1 MRGHTRIKPKEK
13 HSESFYSSYS
23 LYLSS
28 IGLPQALCELYHSH
42 KRWGDRQLLCLQGFS
57 AVLAL
62 VFANAA
68 MPRTSYTG
76 EGTSIPSGTGSSGS
90 VQERGVKEHCQGI
103 QGGDSNLTLGPV
115 PPLPSLFT
123 PAAAVSVLGQ
133 VRKRLAYD
141 VHRSKNAEF
150 LNKIL
155 QRDIMLQQID

>member
-1 MRGHTRIKPKEK
+1 MRGQTRVQPKEK
-13 HSESFYSSYS
+13 HSEIFYSSYS

-57 AVLAL
+57 ALLAL

-68 MPRTSYTG
+68 MPRTTSTG
-76 EGTSIPSGTGSSGS
+76 EGTSIPSGRSGS
-90 VQERGVKEHCQGI
+90 TVQERGVKEHKCQGI
-103 QGGDSNLTLGPV
+103 QGGDSNLTLGPA

-133 VRKRLAYD
+133 VRKRLAHD

>member
-1 MRGHTRIKPKEK
+1 MKPKEK
-13 HSESFYSSYS
+13 HSEIFYSSYS

-68 MPRTSYTG
+68 MPRTTYTG
-76 EGTSIPSGTGSSGS
+76 EGTSIPCGTRSSAS
-90 VQERGVKEHCQGI
+90 KQERGVKEHYQGI
-103 QGGDSNLTLGPV
+103 QGEDSGVTLGPV
-115 PPLPSLFT
+115 TPLPSLFT

-133 VRKRLAYD
+133 VPTARIRCSPLEEC
-141 VHRSKNAEF
+141 R
-150 LNKIL
+150 IL
-155 QRDIMLQQID
+155 E